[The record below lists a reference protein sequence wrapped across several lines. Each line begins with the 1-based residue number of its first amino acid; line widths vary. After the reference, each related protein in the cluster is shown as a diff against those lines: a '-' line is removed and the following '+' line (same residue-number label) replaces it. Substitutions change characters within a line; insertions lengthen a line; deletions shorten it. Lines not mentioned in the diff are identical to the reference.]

1 MKPKNPKQPPS
12 LPHVHLELNAENT
25 AEMQQVLTFQ
35 TVDELLSHDRSE
47 TEVPDQV
54 TRRLRKSV
62 PGHSFKTVPP
72 TPPPKS
78 SGKAR
83 RDG

>member
-12 LPHVHLELNAENT
+12 LPQIHLELNAENT

-35 TVDELLSHDRSE
+35 TVDELLSHDRNE
-47 TEVPDQV
+47 VEVPDQV

-62 PGHSFKTVPP
+62 PGHSFKPVPP
-72 TPPPKS
+72 APPPA

-83 RDG
+83 RDD